1 MSVFK
6 YFLCLF
12 ISANCIAV
20 FAQNKQDSIYE
31 PDEMIEDFN
40 YLHQQIQLN
49 HPGIFKYTSAQKWDS
64 IYNETIKKL
73 DKPLRDVKYRLI
85 IRSYLS
91 NVKCGHTQ
99 VLPSNESIKNFN
111 KHKHYAAPFKV
122 AIINNKLIVTENLS
136 NDSNLVIGTEIIK
149 INNHTAKEIV
159 NSIFE
164 IQNADAGL
172 ASMKSY
178 YGASQFQS
186 YFNAYFEEDSVFNLD
201 GVDVNGNYQT
211 FVVKEKKGKKNKIKT
226 TTIKYNLFNQK
237 NGSFRIC
244 GGDSQTA
251 VMKISSFQ
259 MNNTA
264 KFYSR
269 AFDQLKENDIKYLIL
284 DLRGNGGGNIL
295 DAAELISY
303 LSKDTFSYSFVRGK
317 QGLTYNKNASQK
329 LIYYFSR
336 TMLNLFGNK
345 NEIENQYHYFF
356 SYDKKQLKE
365 DNHFEGAVFCLIDN
379 GSFSAASFVAA
390 YMKHKA
396 KAILI
401 GQETAGTEMGCYAV
415 QTPILILPNT
425 KNYIR
430 IPHYQFKHHLPI
442 TNNERGVIPNIEIEV
457 NAKTIQ
463 SKNDEEMDLVWKLIL
478 ENEK

>member
-64 IYNETIKKL
+64 IYNETLKKL
-73 DKPLRDVKYRLI
+73 EKPLRDVKYRLI

-99 VLPSNESIKNFN
+99 VIPSTESIKIYN

-136 NDSNLVIGTEIIK
+136 NDSNLVIGTEIVK
-149 INNHTAKEIV
+149 INNHSAKEII

-186 YFNAYFEEDSVFNLD
+186 YFNAYFEEDSVFNLE
-201 GVDVNGNYQT
+201 GIDVNGNYQT
-211 FVVKEKKGKKNKIKT
+211 FVVKEKKSKKSKQKNNITKN
-226 TTIKYNLFNQK
+226 NLLNQK

-244 GGDSQTA
+244 EGDSQA
-251 VMKISSFQ
+251 AILKINSFQ
-259 MNNTA
+259 MSNTT
-264 KFYSR
+264 KFYNR
-269 AFDQLKENDIKYLIL
+269 AFDLLKEQEIKYLIV

-303 LSKDTFSYSFVRGK
+303 LSTDTFSYSFIRGK
-317 QGLTYNKNASQK
+317 QGLTYNKFAEQK
-329 LIYYFSR
+329 LVYYFSR
-336 TMLNLFGNK
+336 TMLNFFGNK
-345 NEIENQYHYFF
+345 KEINNQYHYQF
-356 SYDKKQLKE
+356 SYDKKQLKK
-365 DNHFEGAVFCLIDN
+365 DNHFDGAVFCLIDN

-390 YMKHKA
+390 YMKHKV
-396 KAILI
+396 KAVII
-401 GQETAGTEMGCYAV
+401 GQETAGTESGCFAV
-415 QTPILILPNT
+415 QTPLLKLPNT
-425 KNYIR
+425 QNLIR
-430 IPHYQFKHHLPI
+430 IPHYQFKHHLPV
-442 TNNERGVIPNIEIEV
+442 NDNERGVIPTIELEV
-457 NAKTIQ
+457 SAKTIQ
-463 SKNDEEMDLVWKLIL
+463 NKNDEEMDLVWKLIL